1 MAGQQWPLPEPHK
14 RWLLKS
20 DLRKKA
26 LIESGLIKRW
36 LSGPKLDKKPE
47 LNKKW
52 LLGPGPLEPLPL
64 GMKCKPWF
72 KDRDKL
78 PSCYFSRQNNK
89 LGKCPTSMD
98 SRRWVFVKEGV
109 DDFRTGCPSTEDVII
124 RGPREGFLPM
134 IAHRIPRPP
143 PKKFHRQPPKGADLC
158 SKLSLA
164 QQARKAFVENI
175 EASLT
180 QHPLAN
186 CPNLEE
192 DLPPDLLL
200 KVLEVLDPDREL
212 EDTWAY
218 CEGAKER
225 KKAPTHPCEEHP
237 EEVNLQPPGAL
248 NLEPPQAANL
258 EPPGALNLEPP
269 QAVNLEPPGAL
280 NLEPPQA
287 ANLEPP
293 GALNLEPPQAAN
305 LEPPGALNLEPPQAV
320 NLEPPGALNLEPPQA
335 ANLEPPGALN
345 LEPPQAVNLE
355 PPGALNLEPPQAA
368 NLEPPGALNL
378 EPPQA
383 ANLEPPG
390 ALNLE
395 PPQAANLEPP
405 GALNLEPPQAVN
417 LESPWKLKLEPPEEE
432 PEEQAHVETA
442 KESLLSYLFSLF
454 PKEDTNAAST
464 TDIPKDPVFQK
475 ARRTIREFCR
485 WIDDKFGDIG
495 IDEESIMKKF
505 EIDFEGPLTHNTV
518 KIKKINQLP
527 SNIRPCKQLDE
538 IKQRKFSLQEDDWE
552 RKLRKQQDPYKP
564 KREKIRYGAWY
575 LDPKCWKKLVNDQP
589 FPNPKAVHD
598 REYWTY
604 RRHLE
609 PDVIDELYGPIAFKD
624 FIVSKGYKMPSVI
637 EKMFLR
643 KGWKY
648 ESVKTPIHRVMKL
661 LSKPKEDDSGDE
673 EN

>member
-14 RWLLKS
+14 RWLLKT

-64 GMKCKPWF
+64 GMK
-72 KDRDKL
+72 
-78 PSCYFSRQNNK
+78 S
-89 LGKCPTSMD
+89 
-98 SRRWVFVKEGV
+98 
-109 DDFRTGCPSTEDVII
+109 
-124 RGPREGFLPM
+124 
-134 IAHRIPRPP
+134 
-143 PKKFHRQPPKGADLC
+143 
-158 SKLSLA
+158 
-164 QQARKAFVENI
+164 QQARKPCRDI

-180 QHPLAN
+180 QHPLAD

-218 CEGAKER
+218 CEGTKER
-225 KKAPTHPCEEHP
+225 KKAPTHLCEEHP
-237 EEVNLQPPGAL
+237 EEV
-248 NLEPPQAANL
+248 
-258 EPPGALNLEPP
+258 NLEPP
-269 QAVNLEPPGAL
+269 QAVNLEPP
-280 NLEPPQA
+280 E
-287 ANLEPP
+287 
-293 GALNLEPPQAAN
+293 
-305 LEPPGALNLEPPQAV
+305 
-320 NLEPPGALNLEPPQA
+320 
-335 ANLEPPGALN
+335 
-345 LEPPQAVNLE
+345 
-355 PPGALNLEPPQAA
+355 
-368 NLEPPGALNL
+368 
-378 EPPQA
+378 
-383 ANLEPPG
+383 
-390 ALNLE
+390 
-395 PPQAANLEPP
+395 
-405 GALNLEPPQAVN
+405 ALNLEPPQAVN

-454 PKEDTNAAST
+454 PKEDTNAACT
-464 TDIPKDPVFQK
+464 TDIPKVPVFQK

-485 WIDDKFGDIG
+485 WINDKFGDIG

-527 SNIRPCKQLDE
+527 STIRPCKQLDE

-552 RKLRKQQDPYKP
+552 RKLRKRQDPYKP

-624 FIVSKGYKMPSVI
+624 FIVSKGYKMPGVI

-648 ESVKTPIHRVMKL
+648 ESVNTPIQRVMKL
-661 LSKPKEDDSGDE
+661 LSKPEDEDSGDE
-673 EN
+673 ED

>member
-1 MAGQQWPLPEPHK
+1 
-14 RWLLKS
+14 
-20 DLRKKA
+20 
-26 LIESGLIKRW
+26 
-36 LSGPKLDKKPE
+36 

-78 PSCYFSRQNNK
+78 PSCYLSRQNNK

-109 DDFRTGCPSTEDVII
+109 DDFRTGCPSTEDVIT
-124 RGPREGFLPM
+124 RGPREGFLPI

-143 PKKFHRQPPKGADLC
+143 PKKFHRQPPKADLC

-164 QQARKAFVENI
+164 QQARKPCRDI

-180 QHPLAN
+180 QHPLAD

-218 CEGAKER
+218 CEGTKER
-225 KKAPTHPCEEHP
+225 KKAPTHLCEEHP
-237 EEVNLQPPGAL
+237 EEV
-248 NLEPPQAANL
+248 
-258 EPPGALNLEPP
+258 NLEPP
-269 QAVNLEPPGAL
+269 QAVNLEPP
-280 NLEPPQA
+280 E
-287 ANLEPP
+287 
-293 GALNLEPPQAAN
+293 
-305 LEPPGALNLEPPQAV
+305 
-320 NLEPPGALNLEPPQA
+320 
-335 ANLEPPGALN
+335 
-345 LEPPQAVNLE
+345 
-355 PPGALNLEPPQAA
+355 
-368 NLEPPGALNL
+368 
-378 EPPQA
+378 
-383 ANLEPPG
+383 
-390 ALNLE
+390 
-395 PPQAANLEPP
+395 
-405 GALNLEPPQAVN
+405 ALNLEPPQAVN
-417 LESPWKLKLEPPEEE
+417 LESP
-432 PEEQAHVETA
+432 
-442 KESLLSYLFSLF
+442 F
-454 PKEDTNAAST
+454 
-464 TDIPKDPVFQK
+464 PVFQK

-485 WIDDKFGDIG
+485 WINDKFGDIG

-527 SNIRPCKQLDE
+527 STIRPCKQLDE

-552 RKLRKQQDPYKP
+552 RKLRKRQDPYKP

-624 FIVSKGYKMPSVI
+624 FIVSKGYKMPGVI

-648 ESVKTPIHRVMKL
+648 ESVNTPIQRVMKL
-661 LSKPKEDDSGDE
+661 LSKPEDEDSGDE
-673 EN
+673 ED

>member
-1 MAGQQWPLPEPHK
+1 
-14 RWLLKS
+14 
-20 DLRKKA
+20 
-26 LIESGLIKRW
+26 
-36 LSGPKLDKKPE
+36 
-47 LNKKW
+47 
-52 LLGPGPLEPLPL
+52 
-64 GMKCKPWF
+64 
-72 KDRDKL
+72 
-78 PSCYFSRQNNK
+78 
-89 LGKCPTSMD
+89 MD

-109 DDFRTGCPSTEDVII
+109 DDFRTGCSSTEDVIT
-124 RGPREGFLPM
+124 RGPREGFLPI

-192 DLPPDLLL
+192 ALPPDLLL
-200 KVLEVLDPDREL
+200 KVLEVVDPDREL

-218 CEGAKER
+218 CEGTKER
-225 KKAPTHPCEEHP
+225 KKTPTHLCEEHP
-237 EEVNLQPPGAL
+237 EEV
-248 NLEPPQAANL
+248 
-258 EPPGALNLEPP
+258 NLEPP
-269 QAVNLEPPGAL
+269 QAVNLEPP
-280 NLEPPQA
+280 E
-287 ANLEPP
+287 
-293 GALNLEPPQAAN
+293 
-305 LEPPGALNLEPPQAV
+305 
-320 NLEPPGALNLEPPQA
+320 
-335 ANLEPPGALN
+335 
-345 LEPPQAVNLE
+345 
-355 PPGALNLEPPQAA
+355 
-368 NLEPPGALNL
+368 
-378 EPPQA
+378 
-383 ANLEPPG
+383 
-390 ALNLE
+390 
-395 PPQAANLEPP
+395 
-405 GALNLEPPQAVN
+405 ALNLEPPQAVN
-417 LESPWKLKLEPPEEE
+417 LESPWKLKLESPEEE

-454 PKEDTNAAST
+454 PKEDTNAACT
-464 TDIPKDPVFQK
+464 TDIPKVPVFQK

-552 RKLRKQQDPYKP
+552 RKLRKRQDPYKP

-589 FPNPKAVHD
+589 FPDPKAVHD

-624 FIVSKGYKMPSVI
+624 FIVSKGYKMPGVI

-648 ESVKTPIHRVMKL
+648 ESVNTPIHRVMKL
-661 LSKPKEDDSGDE
+661 LSKPKEEDSGDE
-673 EN
+673 ED